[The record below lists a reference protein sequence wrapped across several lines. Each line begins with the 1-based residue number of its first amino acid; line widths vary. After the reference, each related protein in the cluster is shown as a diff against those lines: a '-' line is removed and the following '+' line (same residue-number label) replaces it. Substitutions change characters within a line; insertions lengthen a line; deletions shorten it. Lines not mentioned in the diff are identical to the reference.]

1 MVLYTT
7 EDLNFSNLF
16 RVAVTAAATTI
27 VVSANALAFVVDIFF
42 FIWPTP
48 SKVASK
54 LTLCF
59 LYILCRFLF
68 YGNSHFTRKQSEQRM
83 RERKRK
89 RKTTF
94 QSQHSLWTV
103 DEDHWKFFVVCM
115 FCNST
120 QKVLDDFDEKKF
132 AENED
137 NTKDK
142 VK

>member
-1 MVLYTT
+1 MLQCTKMVLYTT

-16 RVAVTAAATTI
+16 RVDVTAAAAATTI

-94 QSQHSLWTV
+94 QSQHSLCTCRWRPLKV
-103 DEDHWKFFVVCM
+103 
-115 FCNST
+115 FCSMY
-120 QKVLDDFDEKKF
+120 VLQFNAKSSG
-132 AENED
+132 
-137 NTKDK
+137 
-142 VK
+142 